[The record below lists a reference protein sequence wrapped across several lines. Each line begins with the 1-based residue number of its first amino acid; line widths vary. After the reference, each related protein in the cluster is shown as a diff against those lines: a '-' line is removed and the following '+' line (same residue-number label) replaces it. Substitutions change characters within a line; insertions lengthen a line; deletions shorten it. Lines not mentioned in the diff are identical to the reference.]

1 MLAHLRPALTLL
13 LAFTALTGVAYPLA
27 VTGLAQAL
35 FPDQAEG
42 SLLRRDDGTVLG
54 SALIGQPFTRPEYF
68 WPRPSAAGGGYDAA
82 NSGGANLGPSN
93 AALVAAVRER
103 VAALRAANPDAPGP
117 VPVDL
122 VTASASGLDPHVS
135 PAAALWQVPRVA
147 AARGLHAAEVRRLVE
162 DATEGR
168 ALGFLGE
175 PVVNVLRLNLALDAR
190 APLPRP

>member
-1 MLAHLRPALTLL
+1 MLSHLRPALTLL
-13 LAFTALTGVAYPLA
+13 LGLTVLTGIAYPLA
-27 VTGLAQAL
+27 VTGIAHLA
-35 FPDQAEG
+35 FPDQASG
-42 SLLRRDDGTVLG
+42 SLVRRDDGTVLG
-54 SALIGQPFTRPEYF
+54 SALVGQAFTRPEYF
-68 WPRPSAAGGGYDAA
+68 WPRPSAAGNGYDAA
-82 NSGGANLGPSN
+82 NSSGSNLGPST

-103 VAALRAANPDAPGP
+103 VAALRAANPDAAGP

-147 AARGLHAAEVRRLVE
+147 KARGLPAEEVRRLVD